1 MKILNASSY
10 EVLTMNEKSTYCE
23 YKKKD
28 YIHCSRHN
36 MN

>member
-23 YKKKD
+23 YKKKITYTAVD
-28 YIHCSRHN
+28 TI
-36 MN
+36 